1 MELLVAII
9 SGYLLGSV
17 SFGIIVTK
25 WLRGVDIRQYGSGNT
40 GMTNVMRT
48 IGKGPAVLVL
58 LGDALKGAVSV
69 GIGLSMGSTVY
80 AVIAGLAAMAGHT
93 YPLFHGFRGG
103 RGVATGFGVILT
115 LTPDVT
121 LIALFIFFAIV
132 FFTRYVSLGSILA
145 ASSVPLT
152 MTILEKPLP
161 ILLFGVL
168 GAGFVIYRHKEN
180 IKRLLNGTEYKIG
193 GEIRRD

>member
-1 MELLVAII
+1 MELLMAVI

-58 LGDALKGAVSV
+58 LGDALKGAASV

-80 AVIAGLAAMAGHT
+80 AVIAGLAAMAGHN

-121 LIALFIFFAIV
+121 LIALFIFLATV
-132 FFTRYVSLGSILA
+132 FLTRYVSLGSILA
-145 ASSVPLT
+145 ALSVPLT
-152 MTILEKPLP
+152 MMILKKPLP
-161 ILLFGVL
+161 VLLFGVL

-180 IKRLLNGTEYKIG
+180 IKRLWNGTEYKIG
-193 GEIRRD
+193 EK

>member
-1 MELLVAII
+1 MELFVAVI
-9 SGYLLGSV
+9 SGYLVGSV
-17 SFGIIVTK
+17 SFGIILTK
-25 WLRGVDIRQYGSGNT
+25 LLRGVDIRQYGSGNT

-48 IGKGPAVLVL
+48 IGKGPAMLVL

-69 GIGLSMGSTVY
+69 GIGLSLGSTVY

-121 LIALFIFFAIV
+121 LIALSIFLLTV
-132 FFTRYVSLGSILA
+132 FLSRYVSLGSILA
-145 ASSVPLT
+145 ALSVPLT
-152 MTILEKPLP
+152 MTILQKPLP

-168 GAGFVIYRHKEN
+168 GAGFVIYRHKAN
-180 IKRLLNGTEYKIG
+180 IKRLVNGTEYKV
-193 GEIRRD
+193 GEK